1 MVSKKQIEK
10 REKYKAKKKKL
21 KHAKMKNKQK
31 KILEIRNEVNVTED
45 VEVIEPGLEEFF
57 VENNVTEEFREIFMK
72 FEPKLES
79 EPSEEK
85 DDDFNNEPMSQP
97 EFYLSKKKLKK
108 LNRPS
113 VFELKQKVK
122 RPEVVEWVDTTAK
135 DSYFLVYLKSYKNSV
150 LVPKHWSQKKK
161 NFQIKRGS
169 EKMPFM
175 LPDFIEATGITKI
188 RAQMRERD
196 AGKLLKQRMRE
207 RMNPKLGRL
216 DIDYQILHD
225 SFFKHQKKPKMT
237 IHGDIYHEG
246 KENELKMRV
255 YRPGQ
260 LSDELKLAL
269 GMPDGCP
276 PPWLINMQ
284 RFGTPPAYPHLRIP
298 GLNAPIPEGVSVLG
312 SWGNNDKMIY
322 SDPFNSMK
330 NRFAAMDSEYS
341 RSHWGEVIPDP
352 EEDEANFIDE
362 DEVEDDTSNF
372 IRNASYT
379 GFADLTRL
387 INQNISMIKG
397 TETVVGYETPAP
409 VELRKNTNK
418 V

>member
-1 MVSKKQIEK
+1 MVSQRQLEKQKQYALKKRKE
-10 REKYKAKKKKL
+10 KKK
-21 KHAKMKNKQK
+21 HK
-31 KILEIRNEVNVTED
+31 KTNIPTKSSEN
-45 VEVIEPGLEEFF
+45 IEPSISNTQVELPEYFAENQVPEEYQK
-57 VENNVTEEFREIFMK
+57 IFLK
-72 FEPKLES
+72 FEQKTETFSEQSHS
-79 EPSEEK
+79 EPPSSPPPQPP
-85 DDDFNNEPMSQP
+85 EPV
-97 EFYLSKKKLKK
+97 LSKKKLKK

-113 VFELKQKVK
+113 VFELKQKIK

-135 DSYFLVYLKSYKNSV
+135 DPYFLVYLKSYKNSV
-150 LVPKHWSQKKK
+150 PVPKHWSQKKK
-161 NFQIKRGS
+161 FLQIKRAS

-225 SFFKHQKKPKMT
+225 AFFKHQKKNKMA
-237 IHGDIYHEG
+237 IHGDVYHEG

-298 GLNAPIPEGVSVLG
+298 GLNAPMPEGSNSFG
-312 SWGNNDKMIY
+312 GWDKAIY
-322 SDPFNSMK
+322 SDPSSSLK
-330 NRFAAMDSEYS
+330 NRFAAMDSEYKHG
-341 RSHWGEVIPDP
+341 HWADIIPDP
-352 EEDEANFIDE
+352 EEENPLPEEDE
-362 DEVEDDTSNF
+362 EVEDDANNF
-372 IRNASYT
+372 ISNTANT
-379 GFADLTRL
+379 GFTDLTRL
-387 INQNISMIKG
+387 ISHGMNMIRG
-397 TETVVGYETPAP
+397 NESVVGYETPVP
-409 VELRKNTNK
+409 VELRKGFSRK
-418 V
+418 

>member
-1 MVSKKQIEK
+1 MVSQRQIEK
-10 REKYKAKKKKL
+10 QKQYQVKKKKDKKKKKKL
-21 KHAKMKNKQK
+21 PKNPLDRKDPTIINIPNQEAPE
-31 KILEIRNEVNVTED
+31 ILELED
-45 VEVIEPGLEEFF
+45 PDMPEEYKQ
-57 VENNVTEEFREIFMK
+57 IFEK
-72 FEPKLES
+72 FEAQKEFQAEES
-79 EPSEEK
+79 EDLPQQSEPEQ
-85 DDDFNNEPMSQP
+85 QP
-97 EFYLSKKKLKK
+97 EQILSKKKLKK

-113 VFELKQKVK
+113 VFELKQKMH

-135 DSYFLVYLKSYKNSV
+135 DPYFLVFLKSYKNTV
-150 LVPKHWSQKKK
+150 PVPKHWSQKKK
-161 NFQIKRGS
+161 FLQIKRGS

-196 AGKLLKQRMRE
+196 AGKLLKQRMKE

-225 SFFKHQKKPKMT
+225 AFFKNQKKPKMA
-237 IHGDIYHEG
+237 IHGDVYHEG

-298 GLNAPIPEGVSVLG
+298 GLNAPMPEGSTG
-312 SWGNNDKMIY
+312 FASWGNNDKAMY
-322 SDPFNSMK
+322 TDPSNSMK
-330 NRFAAMDSEYS
+330 NRFAAMDSEYK
-341 RSHWGEVIPDP
+341 RPHWADIIPDP
-352 EEDEANFIDE
+352 EENE
-362 DEVEDDTSNF
+362 DNISEEEEEIEDDTLNF
-372 IRNASYT
+372 IRNTAFT

-387 INQNISMIKG
+387 IHNQASMIGG
-397 TETVVGYETPAP
+397 TETVVGYETPLP
-409 VELRKNTNK
+409 VDLKKKTLK
-418 V
+418 

>member
-1 MVSKKQIEK
+1 MVSQKQLE
-10 REKYKAKKKKL
+10 KKKKFQT
-21 KHAKMKNKQK
+21 QK
-31 KILEIRNEVNVTED
+31 KKEKRKKHRSFRSYPATELTVNPNADDIEM
-45 VEVIEPGLEEFF
+45 IEPELESYFEEHQIS
-57 VENNVTEEFREIFMK
+57 ENFRGIFLK
-72 FEPKLES
+72 FEAKTPAD
-79 EPSEEK
+79 EPADPVSLS
-85 DDDFNNEPMSQP
+85 PQP
-97 EFYLSKKKLKK
+97 NQVLPASFLSKKKLKK

-113 VFELKQKVK
+113 VFELKQKIK

-135 DSYFLVYLKSYKNSV
+135 DSYFLVFLKSYKNTV
-150 LVPKHWSQKKK
+150 TVPKHWSQKKK
-161 NFQIKRGS
+161 FLQIKRGS

-216 DIDYQILHD
+216 DIDYQVLHD
-225 SFFKHQKKPKMT
+225 AFFKNQKKSKMA
-237 IHGDIYHEG
+237 IHGDVYHEG

-298 GLNAPIPEGVSVLG
+298 GLNAPMPEGSSG
-312 SWGNNDKMIY
+312 WGNNDKAMY
-322 SDPFNSMK
+322 SDPSNSMK
-330 NRFAAMDSEYS
+330 NRFAAMDSEYN
-341 RSHWGEVIPDP
+341 RAHWGDIIADP
-352 EEDEANFIDE
+352 EEEEANLLE
-362 DEVEDDTSNF
+362 EEEVEDDTINF
-372 IRNASYT
+372 IRNAAYT
-379 GFADLTRL
+379 GFTDLTPL
-387 INQNISMIKG
+387 INQKVSMIQG
-397 TETVVGYETPAP
+397 TQSVIGYETPLP
-409 VELRKNTNK
+409 IDLRKNK
-418 V
+418 

>member
-1 MVSKKQIEK
+1 MVSQRQLEKLKNFQQKKRK
-10 REKYKAKKKKL
+10 LKKKHTKSS
-21 KHAKMKNKQK
+21 KPEPEKVP
-31 KILEIRNEVNVTED
+31 ETEPKPTSD
-45 VEVIEPGLEEFF
+45 SSIIEPDLITIPEDYL
-57 VENNVTEEFREIFMK
+57 RIFSK
-72 FEPKLES
+72 FD
-79 EPSEEK
+79 EPSSPSESSSNLEA
-85 DDDFNNEPMSQP
+85 P
-97 EFYLSKKKLKK
+97 ECPPPPAPEVTISKKKQKK

-113 VFELKQKVK
+113 IFQLKQKIK

-135 DSYFLVYLKSYKNSV
+135 DPYFLVFLKSYKNSV
-150 LVPKHWSQKKK
+150 PVPKHWSQKRK
-161 NFQIKRGS
+161 FMQIKRAS

-216 DIDYQILHD
+216 DIDYQVLHD
-225 SFFKHQKKPKMT
+225 AFFKHQKKPKMA
-237 IHGDIYHEG
+237 IHGDVYHEG

-298 GLNAPIPEGVSVLG
+298 GLNAPMPEGGFGQWS
-312 SWGNNDKMIY
+312 DKAIY
-322 SDPFNSMK
+322 SDPSSSTK
-330 NRFAAMDSEYS
+330 NRFAAMDSEYK
-341 RSHWGEVIPDP
+341 RKHWADIIPDP
-352 EEDEANFIDE
+352 EEDNPLPEDDE
-362 DEVEDDTSNF
+362 SVEDDTNNF
-372 IRNASYT
+372 ISNTANT
-379 GFADLTRL
+379 GFTDLTRL
-387 INQNISMIKG
+387 ISHGMNMIKG
-397 TETVVGYETPAP
+397 NESVVGYETPVP
-409 VELRKNTNK
+409 VDLRKGPLGR
-418 V
+418 